1 MVREIGRAFRLQPH
15 REETFKIS
23 KDPYFMEKT
32 CDVVGLY
39 LNPPDNALVLGGDE
53 KSHIQALNRTQPLI
67 PMKPGQAER
76 RRHDSERHGKPR
88 FSLRLIRL
96 LAKLLLTVTNVIVLR
111 DSENS
116 LTPSIAKFRVTET
129 STS

>member
-23 KDPYFMEKT
+23 KDPYFMKKT
-32 CDVVGLY
+32 RDVVGLY
-39 LNPPDNALVLGGDE
+39 LNPPDKTLVLGGDE

-76 RRHDSERHGKPR
+76 RRHDSERHGRPR

-111 DSENS
+111 NSENF
-116 LTPSIAKFRVTET
+116 LRAKFRSNRRSATW
-129 STS
+129 